1 LTQWALTALGALLV
15 AVALSLLVLLLG
27 MRANSRVV
35 LSLVRSLNRRFVNP
49 RQMRTAGK
57 PGAYAGVIRH
67 VGRRTGNVYETPVGP
82 YATDGGF
89 VIALPYGARTE
100 WVKNVVA
107 ARSATLVTEGATYR
121 VDNPEIVP
129 LAEVVDA
136 VPERERR
143 SLRLFRVD
151 QALRVRRQDD
161 AATTSLVS
169 PG

>member
-1 LTQWALTALGALLV
+1 
-15 AVALSLLVLLLG
+15 
-27 MRANSRVV
+27 
-35 LSLVRSLNRRFVNP
+35 
-49 RQMRTAGK
+49 
-57 PGAYAGVIRH
+57 
-67 VGRRTGNVYETPVGP
+67 
-82 YATDGGF
+82 

-100 WVKNVVA
+100 WVKNVLA

-161 AATTSLVS
+161 AATT
-169 PG
+169 P